1 MAVCELGSIGRAA
14 EREFIAA
21 SAVSKRLSDLE
32 ATLDTPLLYRHTRG
46 VDLTPAGES
55 LLHHARSVL
64 YSLEKMQ
71 GELSEYADGVR
82 GHVRVH
88 ANISAIVQFL
98 PEDLGAFTRDH
109 EAIKIDLEEHLS
121 SEVLRAVQEGA
132 ADLGICH
139 AGRRR
144 AANCRACPTAHDRL
158 VLIVPAGHAL
168 AAQRRHRLRR
178 LAGLRPRR
186 PAHQQLDLRG
196 DAPGRAATPAARIK
210 LRIHVTGLDAMCRMI
225 DNGLGIGVMPRRA
238 FELMHGGSAAAWSA
252 WRCTDAWA
260 QREIRL
266 VARDFSTLPV
276 AARTLVEHLQAA
288 GAAAA
293 NRPSWP
299 PEHKTITPHERRPT
313 MARTLYDKIWDEHV
327 VHTEEDG
334 TVDPLHRPPPGAR
347 SHQPAGLR
355 RPARGRP
362 QAVAHQ
368 LGRGHGRPQHAD
380 HRLGARLRRHHRP
393 DQQGADHHAGQQ
405 HRASSARPRSSRS

>member
-1 MAVCELGSIGRAA
+1 MTTSERSFARRIDLTSLQLFVAVCELGSIGRAA

-32 ATLDTPLLYRHTRG
+32 ATLATPLLYRHTRG

-98 PEDLGAFTRDH
+98 PEDLGAFRRGH

-139 AGRRR
+139 VADGGNELQSLPYR
-144 AANCRACPTAHDRL
+144 HDHL

-168 AAQRRHRLRR
+168 SEKGEIDFVESLEYDHVGLHTNSSIYVATRQAALES
-178 LAGLRPRR
+178 
-186 PAHQQLDLRG
+186 
-196 DAPGRAATPAARIK
+196 GRTIK

-225 DNGLGIGVMPRRA
+225 ENGLGIGVMPNRA
-238 FELMHGGSAAAWSA
+238 FELMRGGVGRRLTSVALA
-252 WRCTDAWA
+252 DAWA

-276 AARTLVEHLQAA
+276 AARTLVSHLQAS
-288 GAAAA
+288 GATAASKPA
-293 NRPSWP
+293 
-299 PEHKTITPHERRPT
+299 E
-313 MARTLYDKIWDEHV
+313 MA
-327 VHTEEDG
+327 
-334 TVDPLHRPPPGAR
+334 A
-347 SHQPAGLR
+347 
-355 RPARGRP
+355 
-362 QAVAHQ
+362 
-368 LGRGHGRPQHAD
+368 
-380 HRLGARLRRHHRP
+380 
-393 DQQGADHHAGQQ
+393 
-405 HRASSARPRSSRS
+405 